1 MAFLDL
7 SGLPAWSSTE
17 AFVFYVTFLLVWWL
31 RAGRSSLTLPGPWGF
46 PVLGHLPMLGARSF
60 VTMNNYRKWYGDVYK
75 LRMGQR
81 DVVVVNGPT
90 AIRTALVKKSA
101 DFAGRPDIMSFRH
114 VVQGHSVAFAPY
126 SANWLLHRRIAHRGI
141 TTTINDKKAP
151 TDALISEEAMCL
163 VRRMDE
169 HKGEPFDPFND
180 VQETVMHVLFRLC
193 FGKSCRPQDDALC
206 EQLLDRFNSFQ
217 ALQPKLGI
225 VDMFPC
231 TEYLLFRYVEH
242 LKRVMT
248 DLTRLIQPRVDE
260 HLKERG
266 ESRDLMDTW
275 LALADGTDETVLADN
290 HVTRYQLLHTVQDVM
305 GAGIDTTTNII
316 HWALLYMAAHPR
328 VQERVQREIDEVV
341 GRDRDPKQSDREL
354 LAFTDACL
362 IEVMRHSSVLPLMM
376 PHSTTC
382 DTSLGGHAIPRDT
395 MVFFNLYSL
404 CRDEHLWEDSHE
416 FRPERFETKEGKL
429 KAVNLLQFGLGRR
442 RCIGENIGRLQVFL
456 LFTTLMQRYI
466 FRFPDDVTL
475 PGSLDGDLNT
485 SWRSKPYTIIT
496 EARHEF

>member
-31 RAGRSSLTLPGPWGF
+31 RAGRSRLTLPGPWGF

-60 VTMNNYRKWYGDVYK
+60 VTMDNYRKWYGDVYK

-90 AIRTALVKKSA
+90 AIRTALVKN
-101 DFAGRPDIMSFRH
+101 
-114 VVQGHSVAFAPY
+114 
-126 SANWLLHRRIAHRGI
+126 ANWHLHRRIVHRGI
-141 TTTINDKKAP
+141 TTTINDKKVP

-163 VRRMDE
+163 VRRMNE
-169 HKGEPFDPFND
+169 HKGEPFDPHND

-206 EQLLDRFNSFQ
+206 EQLRERFNGVQ

-225 VDMFPC
+225 VDLFPC

-242 LKRVMT
+242 FKHMAT

-275 LALADGTDETVLADN
+275 LALADGTDET
-290 HVTRYQLLHTVQDVM
+290 DVM
-305 GAGIDTTTNII
+305 GAGIETTTNII

-328 VQERVQREIDEVV
+328 VQKRVQREIDEVV

-362 IEVMRHSSVLPLMM
+362 IEVMRHSSVLPLML

-395 MVFFNLYSL
+395 MVFFNVYSL
-404 CRDEHLWEDSHE
+404 CRDEDLWEDSHE
-416 FRPERFETKEGKL
+416 FRPERFESKEGKL
-429 KAVNLLQFGLGRR
+429 KAVDLLQFGLGRR
-442 RCIGENIGRLQVFL
+442 RCIGEDIGRLQVFM
-456 LFTTLMQRYI
+456 LFTTLMQRCT

-475 PGSLDGDLNT
+475 PVSLDGDLGIT
-485 SWRSKPYTIIT
+485 WRSKPYSVIA
-496 EARHEF
+496 EARNEF